1 MSEPSASERDA
12 AGQAGSVRQIVGS
25 WLLFGLYVLVSFALL
40 YGLDRQIV
48 TPFTKVIA
56 LVTKALLGLGGVE
69 ARVTGTVVATPTF
82 AVAIQNNC
90 NAIYEIALFTAAV
103 LAFPATWRQRAWGAL
118 LGFVSLYLVNL
129 IRVLSLIYVG
139 SHFREYFQLH
149 HVYLWQSLFIAFA
162 LVLWTLWAGR
172 LVKSARI

>member
-1 MSEPSASERDA
+1 MSDPSPSEREGA
-12 AGQAGSVRQIVGS
+12 ARAGNVRQVVGS
-25 WLLFGLYVLVSFALL
+25 WLRFALYVLGSFALL

-48 TPFTKVIA
+48 TPFTRVIA

-82 AVAIQNNC
+82 SVAIQNNC
-90 NAIYEIALFTAAV
+90 NAIYEIALFTSAV
-103 LAFPATWRQRAWGAL
+103 LAFPATWRERAWGAL
-118 LGFVSLYLVNL
+118 LGFASLYVVNL

-172 LVKSARI
+172 LVKVARS